1 MKYEDINLDT
11 WNTNRL
17 LTDQVPNH
25 FTIVRTPSTK
35 ENMHW
40 ILEKMHGRFSMV
52 VNVNPNQDDFLS
64 YYQKTYAFEDP
75 KEAVQF
81 ELTWS

>member
-17 LTDQVPNH
+17 LTDQVPSH
-25 FTIVRTPSTK
+25 FTIVRTPSNK

-40 ILEKMHGRFSMV
+40 ILEKMHGRFAMV

-75 KEAVQF
+75 KEVVQF